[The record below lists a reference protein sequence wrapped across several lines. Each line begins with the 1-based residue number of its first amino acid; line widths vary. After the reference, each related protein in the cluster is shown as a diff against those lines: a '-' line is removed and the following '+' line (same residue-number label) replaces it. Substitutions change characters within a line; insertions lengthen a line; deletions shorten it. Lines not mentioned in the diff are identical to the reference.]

1 MNNYKV
7 VIVGGGSSGLF
18 CAIELLSNSSFR
30 GEEILILERNDRVG
44 KKLVATGNGQGN
56 ITNTTISE
64 QNYHGNPSFIRE
76 TLAVQ
81 NEIDLTKYFSQLGIA
96 LVSDDVGR
104 CYPLS
109 RQASAVLDILRA
121 YLSSKGC
128 QIMTDAYVN
137 KVKMQADKYIV
148 YSKEQKFTC
157 DKIVLAFGGCA
168 GSQFGTDGSSYCL
181 AENFGHKKTPLY
193 PSLVQL
199 KTELNYIRGLKGLKE
214 RVRIYAYDGEKQLRS
229 ESGDL
234 LFTEYGISGDSV
246 FRLSSVLTGVK
257 NPRVKIEFLP
267 DYSEKEVVGFIENLK
282 NSSELYN
289 ENPLVGLL
297 NKRVG
302 LVVYK
307 RAGNNKPEQLA
318 KTLKNYYLNITG
330 TLGFN
335 NAQVT
340 KGGISTDKINPRT
353 FESELSSG
361 LYILGEAL
369 DVDGDC
375 GGYNLTFAF
384 KSAIICAK
392 DIKSKT
398 QNNHK

>member
-7 VIVGGGSSGLF
+7 IIVGGGASGLF
-18 CAIELLSNSSFR
+18 CAIELLSNGRFR
-30 GEEILILERNDRVG
+30 GEEILILERNGRVG

-56 ITNTTISE
+56 LTNTTISE
-64 QNYHGNPSFIRE
+64 ENYHGNPSFIRE
-76 TLAVQ
+76 ALAVQ
-81 NEIDLTKYFSQLGIA
+81 KEIDLFEYLSQLGIA
-96 LVSDDVGR
+96 LTSDETGR

-109 RQASAVLDILRA
+109 RQASAVLDIVRA
-121 YLSSKGC
+121 KLSSKGC
-128 QIMTDAYVN
+128 QIITGAYVQD
-137 KVKMQADKYIV
+137 VKNQADKYIV
-148 YSKEQKFTC
+148 YVNEQKFTC
-157 DKIVLAFGGCA
+157 DNVVLAFGGSA
-168 GSQFGTDGSSYCL
+168 GSQFGTDGSSYRL

-199 KTELNYIRGLKGLKE
+199 KTELNNIRGLKGLKE
-214 RVRIYAYDGEKQLRS
+214 RVKIYAYDGEKPLKT

-246 FRLSSVLTGVK
+246 FRLSSVLVGVK

-267 DYSEKEVVGFIENLK
+267 DYTEKQVVSLIENLK
-282 NSSELYN
+282 KSSELYN

-297 NKRVG
+297 NKRIG
-302 LVVYK
+302 LAIYK
-307 RAGNNKPEQLA
+307 KAGNNKPEQLA
-318 KTLKNYYLNITG
+318 KTLKNFYLNVTG

-340 KGGISTDKINPRT
+340 KGGISTDKINPRN
-353 FESELSSG
+353 FESKLSSG
-361 LYILGEAL
+361 LYILGEAI

-392 DIKSKT
+392 DIKSKA